1 MKEETIVNKV
11 TASGIQSLDLMAYS
25 PTVEFVHFDIAPYLY
40 MGLIV
45 KEKEF
50 RKAMETI
57 DWASYKNKAVSIGC
71 AVEAILPQWVFM
83 DIASKLYPYAFA
95 VMEGTPALHKEQL
108 WAVKLMQ
115 QDFGIF
121 TGQKVTLI
129 ANPHINL
136 ESPVKSEKKNL
147 VFRFLTD
154 FNGYSRQHFL
164 TTILFGLTVKFAH

>member
-50 RKAMETI
+50 RKALETI
-57 DWASYKNKAVSIGC
+57 DWASYENKAVSIGC

-95 VMEGTPALHKEQL
+95 VIEGTSDLHKEQL
-108 WAVKLMQ
+108 WAEKLMQ

-129 ANPHINL
+129 ANPDIPVALYVLATNL
-136 ESPVKSEKKNL
+136 LTGSVASLMYGEPGLPKVIYKKA
-147 VFRFLTD
+147 
-154 FNGYSRQHFL
+154 
-164 TTILFGLTVKFAH
+164 K

>member
-50 RKAMETI
+50 RKSMETI
-57 DWASYKNKAVSIGC
+57 DWAFYENKAVSIGS
-71 AVEAILPQWVFM
+71 AVEAILPQWIFM
-83 DIASKLYPYAFA
+83 DIASKLYPHAFA
-95 VMEGTPALHKEQL
+95 VVEGTPALHKEQL
-108 WAVKLMQ
+108 WADKLTQ

-129 ANPHINL
+129 ANPDVPVALYVLATNL
-136 ESPVKSEKKNL
+136 LVGSVASLMYGEPGLPKVMYKKA
-147 VFRFLTD
+147 
-154 FNGYSRQHFL
+154 
-164 TTILFGLTVKFAH
+164 K